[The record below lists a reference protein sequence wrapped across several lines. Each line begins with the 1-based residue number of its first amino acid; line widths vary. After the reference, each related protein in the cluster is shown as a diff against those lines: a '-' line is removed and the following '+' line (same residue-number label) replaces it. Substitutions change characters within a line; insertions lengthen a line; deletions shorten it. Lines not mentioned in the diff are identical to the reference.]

1 MGGSSF
7 VTLGLAFAVVCFLE
21 SKVGQQ
27 PVKVWLVRCV
37 EFSGLFGSRARR
49 KYFIN
54 NLLKTDC
61 QHGANLLQILFCVY
75 GGLFTFYG
83 MLSAT

>member
-1 MGGSSF
+1 VGGSFF
-7 VTLGLAFAVVCFLE
+7 VTLGLVFAVVSFLE

-27 PVKVWLVRCV
+27 PVKVWLVRSV

-61 QHGANLLQILFCVY
+61 QHGANLFQGLFCVY
-75 GGLFTFYG
+75 SGLFTFCG

>member
-1 MGGSSF
+1 MGGSFSA
-7 VTLGLAFAVVCFLE
+7 TLGLVLAFAWSLE
-21 SKVGQQ
+21 IKVGQQ
-27 PVKVWLVRCV
+27 PVKVWLVRSV
-37 EFSGLFGSRARR
+37 ELSGLFGSRARQ

-61 QHGANLLQILFCVY
+61 QHGANLLQSLFCVY

-83 MLSAT
+83 MLPAT